1 MLGHSVCRIFKT
13 GHDAILTSCLT
24 SENNCI
30 HIGNEIYLFKQ
41 LTLSRDISNDVVVA
55 IPQSCFENS
64 MNRIP

>member
-1 MLGHSVCRIFKT
+1 MLGDSVCRIFKT

-41 LTLSRDISNDVVVA
+41 LTLSRDISNVVIVA
-55 IPQSCFENS
+55 IPKSCFENA

>member
-1 MLGHSVCRIFKT
+1 MLGDSVCRIFKT

-41 LTLSRDISNDVVVA
+41 LTLSRDKSNVVVVT
-55 IPQSCFENS
+55 IPKSYCENA
-64 MNRIP
+64 MKRIP